1 MYITGRQYNGANGK
15 DVFFMKFNLDSLFV
29 ISGVPDQGMAS
40 SVQLYPNP
48 VDQQLTIDLQGIP
61 PSGVAAVQVFAIHG
75 RMVRE
80 LRKPEGPL
88 VHLSVH
94 DLPQGIYIVVVHFED
109 APPVT
114 RKVLVV
120 H

>member
-1 MYITGRQYNGANGK
+1 MYITGRQFNGPNGK

-29 ISGVPDQGMAS
+29 ISGTQEHAIAS
-40 SVQLYPNP
+40 SVSLYPNP
-48 VDQQLTIDLQGIP
+48 VSQELSIDLQRSP
-61 PSGVAAVQVFAIHG
+61 DARVAAVQVFSIHG

-80 LRKPEGPL
+80 LRAPEGLMVRLPMQ
-88 VHLSVH
+88 
-94 DLPQGIYIVVVHFED
+94 DLPEGLYIVAIHFEQG
-109 APPVT
+109 PPVT